1 MKKFLSIKNTQGI
14 YVARASFSSDETVI
28 DFVNS
33 KHSESSITNPVSIV
47 VTPNQLAST
56 STLTTS
62 NSASTCDSISV
73 QTQLKSSG
81 KKKFKARL
89 LKFLHIKRK
98 AKMADDATQER
109 SDQQSA
115 ASGSYP
121 MLPTPKM
128 SRAKVSKSRTAE
140 LVKKFT
146 LTPKK
151 SPPPPPQSP
160 QVLNR
165 KKSLIPLRT
174 ATSVEALSNA
184 PQSVQ
189 KNRVETRAAVNH
201 HSISEM
207 NLVNIDYRQES
218 GGDNSE
224 VGFGVDDQTRYY
236 ANWSGN
242 KKKRHMGVRSDNNN
256 DEGIESNNSSS
267 NSKMVSGRKSTSTEK
282 LQITISG
289 KKRITN
295 TMDVATHIQPRSNY
309 QLSDIESKR
318 IERKPLTMQQPPR
331 KLNINHD
338 LTLMNTIGV
347 PPAQTTQAPLAIP
360 TAYRTATTTASMKKV
375 IQSRTAIK
383 AQSTMQS
390 QQSVDASASAVN
402 VERIKYA
409 PKRADTLVTVT
420 SFDVEDPDDII
431 AASERKLSSAGKKTT
446 SLLTEIIEAERRNS
460 ETMDSERGYRFPN
473 AATTE
478 NTEFSHQPSTS
489 KSETIDQKA
498 KQSGPEIIPKVVI
511 EEVTS
516 SPIESSVKTVKR
528 EKSKKLENSEKM
540 ENTEQA
546 SEKRFDLDI
555 DKDSESTSAS
565 VHAED
570 IDMAP
575 EVHDEDNELSTTSQ
589 PSQPPLQFEV
599 GKQVRP
605 IFPSNHNL
613 HLNIYSA
620 LDNSSATTFS
630 SILTPNSFVE
640 MHNNELFSNLHFEP
654 MSAPIMSA
662 NENEPL
668 NVDGHK
674 LNRIRGQKQ
683 SGRRRIAYL
692 ESASKQ
698 ARTPSTPNQ
707 TIDME
712 NNDMFTYENR
722 LDSTLS
728 QFSNLRTQSSAV
740 ITDRLMPPYGD
751 LVWDDDGVNEPNAI
765 VLVIYL

>member
-33 KHSESSITNPVSIV
+33 EHSDHSITNPVSIV
-47 VTPNQLAST
+47 VTPDEFT
-56 STLTTS
+56 PTLTTS
-62 NSASTCDSISV
+62 KNATAYDSISV
-73 QTQLKSSG
+73 QTQSKSSG

-109 SDQQSA
+109 SDEPLS
-115 ASGSYP
+115 ASGSHP

-151 SPPPPPQSP
+151 SPPPPPPP
-160 QVLNR
+160 QVLIR

-184 PQSVQ
+184 PQSVL
-189 KNRVETRAAVNH
+189 KNRIETRTTVNH

-207 NLVNIDYRQES
+207 NLVNIDYRQENANM
-218 GGDNSE
+218 DD
-224 VGFGVDDQTRYY
+224 GFGVGDQIPRY

-242 KKKRHMGVRSDNNN
+242 ETNRNMSIRSET
-256 DEGIESNNSSS
+256 DEGIESS

-289 KKRITN
+289 KKRELK
-295 TMDVATHIQPRSNY
+295 
-309 QLSDIESKR
+309 LSDIESKK
-318 IERKPLTMQQPPR
+318 IERKPSTMQQPLK

-347 PPAQTTQAPLAIP
+347 PPAQTTQAPFAIP
-360 TAYRTATTTASMKKV
+360 TTYRTAPTTASMKKI

-383 AQSTMQS
+383 AQSTMQLE
-390 QQSVDASASAVN
+390 QSVDASASAVN
-402 VERIKYA
+402 VERMKNA

-420 SFDVEDPDDII
+420 SFDVEDPDDLV
-431 AASERKLSSAGKKTT
+431 AASERKLSSTEKDTA

-460 ETMDSERGYRFPN
+460 LTMESERGHRFPS
-473 AATTE
+473 AATSE

-489 KSETIDQKA
+489 TTTIDQKM
-498 KQSGPEIIPKVVI
+498 KRSGPEIIPKVVI
-511 EEVTS
+511 EEVAS
-516 SPIESSVKTVKR
+516 SPIENPVKLGKR
-528 EKSKKLENSEKM
+528 EKSKKIENSEKIQKS
-540 ENTEQA
+540 ERA
-546 SEKRFDLDI
+546 SDKRFDVDI
-555 DKDSESTSAS
+555 DKDSELISAS
-565 VHAED
+565 VHAGD
-570 IDMAP
+570 IEMAP
-575 EVHDEDNELSTTSQ
+575 EVNDEDNELSTTSQ
-589 PSQPPLQFEV
+589 SSQPTLQFEV

-605 IFPSNHNL
+605 IFPTNHNL

-630 SILTPNSFVE
+630 SILTTNSFVE
-640 MHNNELFSNLHFEP
+640 MHNSELFSNLHSEP
-654 MSAPIMSA
+654 MSAPIMSVSD
-662 NENEPL
+662 EELL
-668 NVDGHK
+668 NVDDHHK
-674 LNRIRGQKQ
+674 LSQIRSQQRRRRIVAYLETSKQ
-683 SGRRRIAYL
+683 SG
-692 ESASKQ
+692 S
-698 ARTPSTPNQ
+698 PSTSNR

-712 NNDMFTYENR
+712 SNDMFTYGSR
-722 LDSTLS
+722 LDSTLL
-728 QFSNLRTQSSAV
+728 QFSNLRTQISAV